1 MMILGDANGKRDK
14 KDSPFFE
21 ERRVLAERIAE
32 DLLEATADGEVDIY
46 KRIVLRKRLRKEF
59 EHGKQKSPTSYRS
72 LEKRQRIEKTADA
85 VKWKNLLIPCEN
97 SDRSE
102 DEPPTEFGSAR
113 RKPEKTVNQRLFGDI
128 VAIVQIVNES
138 RSCHVPRAVWEV
150 GRKHTCGSWTAR
162 KKTRNLTLKHST
174 DRRKRG
180 QISVAPFFPLLTSSR
195 FAKWNSARGVDRGVE
210 IRDSGV
216 IQGRMST
223 RPYFNE
229 IAPKFA
235 IVRPLRSFLD

>member
-85 VKWKNLLIPCEN
+85 VKWK
-97 SDRSE
+97 S
-102 DEPPTEFGSAR
+102 
-113 RKPEKTVNQRLFGDI
+113 
-128 VAIVQIVNES
+128 
-138 RSCHVPRAVWEV
+138 
-150 GRKHTCGSWTAR
+150 
-162 KKTRNLTLKHST
+162 
-174 DRRKRG
+174 
-180 QISVAPFFPLLTSSR
+180 
-195 FAKWNSARGVDRGVE
+195 
-210 IRDSGV
+210 
-216 IQGRMST
+216 
-223 RPYFNE
+223 
-229 IAPKFA
+229 
-235 IVRPLRSFLD
+235 